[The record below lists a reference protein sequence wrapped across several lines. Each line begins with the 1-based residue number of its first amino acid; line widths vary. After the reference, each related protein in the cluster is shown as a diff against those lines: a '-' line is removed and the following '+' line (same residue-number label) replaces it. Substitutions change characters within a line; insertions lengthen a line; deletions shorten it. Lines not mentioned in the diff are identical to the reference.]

1 MAKDSIGNL
10 EIFRTTVEVVLD
22 DGVLSR
28 EEKRLI
34 IKLASALKLSP
45 EDAPQIYE
53 DIKNNKDSPP
63 GEPIDH
69 NSARAIY
76 VKIFEI
82 AIVNASL
89 SKDEFRVLAH
99 LREILSITE
108 EEHEQVENE
117 LRELVKEKYDDDDL
131 IESFLSTI
139 KDSTKLVTNLFNNFR
154 KRSKNGERV

>member
-1 MAKDSIGNL
+1 MAEDDIGNL

-22 DGVLSR
+22 DGILSR

-53 DIKNNKDSPP
+53 DIKNNKESSK
-63 GEPIDH
+63 GEPVNH
-69 NSARAIY
+69 ENARAIY

-108 EEHEQVENE
+108 KEHEQVENE

>member
-82 AIVNASL
+82 AIVNA
-89 SKDEFRVLAH
+89 
-99 LREILSITE
+99 
-108 EEHEQVENE
+108 
-117 LRELVKEKYDDDDL
+117 
-131 IESFLSTI
+131 
-139 KDSTKLVTNLFNNFR
+139 
-154 KRSKNGERV
+154 